1 MANNITRDIKY
12 LNKDFNTFRNT
23 LINYAKTYFPTTY
36 NDFTPSSVGM
46 MFMEMSSY
54 IGDVLSFYL
63 DNQIE
68 ETFVEY
74 AREDKNLF
82 ALAYMLGYKPKVT
95 SVALTNLDIYQQL
108 PALGSSPYAPDYD
121 YCVYVE
127 ANTAVN
133 NNISGGPS
141 FLIQDSVD
149 FSFSSS
155 ADPTEISVYSVN
167 GGNPEYYLL
176 KKTRK
181 AISSNINTTTFSFG
195 NYQAFQTV
203 ELNQSNIIKIL
214 DITDSGGNVWY
225 EVPYL
230 GQELVPISL
239 RNVNTNDPNF
249 SPSGDNTPYLL
260 KYRKEPKRFVTR
272 FLNSTTLQ
280 IQFGSGNPANTNE
293 LITPNTDNVGLGLPF
308 EQDKLTTAFD
318 PSNFLYTGTYGIA
331 PVNTTLT
338 VRYLTGGGATANAVA
353 GTLTNLNTNTVQFL
367 NSNLNSAT
375 ANYIFNSVATNN
387 LLGADG
393 GGDGDS
399 VEQIRQNSLSTF
411 QTQLRNVTQDDYL
424 VRALSMPSDYGNV
437 SKVYADSQKASNLLP
452 GQLPSTV
459 DLYVLS
465 QDVNR
470 YLSTASPALKQNLA
484 TYLSQYRIVN
494 DFINIKDGFIV
505 NIGVNFEIIVL
516 PNYNSNNV
524 LFLCINALKTYFNT
538 SNWQINQ
545 PIIIRDLYLLLDVI
559 DGVQT
564 IKNIS
569 ITNKVGTPLG
579 YSQYAYDISGATINN
594 IIYPSI
600 DPMIFEVKYPN
611 SDIQGKI
618 VTL

>member
-95 SVALTNLDIYQQL
+95 SVALTNLDIYQQI
-108 PALGSSPYAPDYD
+108 PALGSSPYNPDYD
-121 YCVYVE
+121 YCVYLE

-155 ADPTEISVYSVN
+155 ADPTEVSVYSIN
-167 GGNPEYYLL
+167 NGNPEYYLL

-195 NYQAFQTV
+195 NYQAFQTI
-203 ELNQSNIIKIL
+203 ELNQANIIKIL
-214 DITDSGGNVWY
+214 DITDSGGNTWY

-230 GQELVPISL
+230 GQELVPLSV

-249 SPSGDNTPYLL
+249 AQSGDNTPYLL
-260 KYRKEPKRFVTR
+260 KYKKEPKRFVTR

-280 IQFGSGNPANTNE
+280 IQFGSGNPADTAE

-308 EQDKLTTAFD
+308 EKDRLTTAFD

-353 GTLTNLNTNTVQFL
+353 GTLTNLNTNTVKFL
-367 NSNLNSAT
+367 NSNLNSTT

-387 LLGADG
+387 LLAADG

-399 VEQIRQNSLSTF
+399 VENIRQNSLLTF

-424 VRALSMPSDYGNV
+424 VRALSMPSDYGNI

-611 SDIQGKI
+611 SDIQGRV